1 MTVDDGFMHPK
12 FAERIAK
19 VYIEKSLRHGQ
30 QSANAWATSHLK
42 GDHRHIAQVAIEV
55 RRLTDWSGK

>member
-1 MTVDDGFMHPK
+1 MTEEGFMHEK

-19 VYIEKSLRHGQ
+19 VYIEKSIKHGQ
-30 QSANAWATSHLK
+30 GAANTWISKHLK
-42 GDHRHIAQVAIEV
+42 GDSRHIAQVAIEV